1 MKKIFTFI
9 FALIVVSCQAQQL
22 RNIVWNTPYFESI
35 YSQQYEQPLVVNYTV
50 CGIDGKA
57 SRKGLN
63 FHGEQGIKTS
73 DNSDYANNVWDKGHM
88 APAASLNCTE
98 DMLWETFSYMNC
110 ALQHE
115 KLNRGVWKYL
125 EDRERMLSKQSGL
138 MAEVFIEIDFDE
150 NPQRV
155 PGGAAIPAGFYKEIF
170 IGDIRECYWFKNEA
184 PKSNKV
190 NDYQCECR
198 N

>member
-1 MKKIFTFI
+1 MKRILTFI
-9 FALIVVSCQAQQL
+9 FALIVVSCQAQL
-22 RNIVWNTPYFESI
+22 RNIVWNTPYYEAI
-35 YSQQYEQPLVVNYTV
+35 YSQVYEQPLSVNYRV
-50 CGIDGKA
+50 CGIDGTA

-63 FHGEQGIKTS
+63 FHGEEGIKTS
-73 DNSDYANNVWDKGHM
+73 DNDDYANNEWDKGHM

-115 KLNRGVWKYL
+115 KLNRGVWRYL

-138 MAEVFIEIDFDE
+138 MAEVYIEIDFDQ
-150 NPQRV
+150 NPRRV
-155 PGGAAIPAGFYKEIF
+155 PGGAAIPKGFYKEIF
-170 IGDIRECYWFKNEA
+170 IGDIRECYWFRNEV

-190 NDYQCECR
+190 SDYECECR